1 LEAQMAERAKTLPA
15 VLTATALLAACSAD
29 PAAEAPPP
37 LVQVAVV
44 QPDSFSATG
53 DAYTG
58 TVRARTESA
67 LGFRVP
73 GKIAARLVNSGERV
87 RVGQPLFRLDAEDLG
102 LAAAAASSRM
112 RAAEADAGRAVAD
125 EARLRPLVATG
136 AVSSSAYDGARAA
149 RDAAA
154 ANLAAAR
161 AAAANAAN
169 ERGYATLVADADGV
183 VAEVLADA
191 GQVVAA
197 GTPVLRLARVGARE
211 AQVSVPE
218 TAVTRLPRSA
228 QAQVYGAAAPL
239 AATLREV
246 AGAAD
251 PLTRTFAAR
260 YVLSGPVE
268 AAPLGA
274 TVTVRVRSGA
284 SGAVRVPMAAI
295 VDQGEGPGVWIIGAD
310 EKIHFRTA
318 QPLRLTE
325 EEALLPAAALPPG
338 TRIVALG
345 GQVLHEGQKVRVA
358 APTAARP

>member
-1 LEAQMAERAKTLPA
+1 MAGRANTPLA
-15 VLTATALLAACSAD
+15 ALTATAMLGACSAD

-37 LVQVAVV
+37 LVRVAIV
-44 QPDSFSATG
+44 QPDSLGTAG

-58 TVRARTESA
+58 TVHARIESA

-87 RVGQPLFRLDAEDLG
+87 RAGQPLLRLDAADLG
-102 LAAAAASSRM
+102 LAAAAASSRV
-112 RAAEADAGRAVAD
+112 RAAEADASRTVAD
-125 EARLRPLVATG
+125 EARLRPLVASG

-183 VAEVLADA
+183 VTEVLADA

-197 GTPVLRLARVGARE
+197 GTPVLRLARAGARE

-218 TAVTRLPRSA
+218 TAVTRLPRNA

-268 AAPLGA
+268 SAPLGA
-274 TVTVRVRSGA
+274 TVTVRVQGSA
-284 SGAVRVPMAAI
+284 SAAVRLPLAAI
-295 VDQGEGPGVWIIGAD
+295 VDQGKGPGVWIIGAD
-310 EKIHFRTA
+310 AKVRFRTA

-345 GQVLHEGQKVRVA
+345 GQVLHEGQKVRFA
-358 APTAARP
+358 AQAATPPAAHP